1 MFRLTSADVTWFLY
15 AIRGTG
21 RAAAGAEVG
30 GPAAAAGAATIDDID
45 ADMSKEGGTV
55 GGIGGSK
62 SLRLEMTANEKRM
75 SYFPEGTTPKEIREP
90 KNVINCLLYVVNLI
104 GSLFSKIAH

>member
-1 MFRLTSADVTWFLY
+1 M
-15 AIRGTG
+15 RGTEG
-21 RAAAGAEVG
+21 GGGGGGGA
-30 GPAAAAGAATIDDID
+30 AAAAGAATNDDID
-45 ADMSKEGGTV
+45 AAMSKERGTV

-90 KNVINCLLYVVNLI
+90 KNVMNCLFYVVKLI
-104 GSLFSKIAH
+104 GSFFSKIAH